1 MTETYL
7 LMLPMPGGDRE
18 CVLELSREGRSLR
31 GTVTNP
37 HKPGERCP
45 IYEGTIT
52 GNQISLKA
60 DVGRIQFVFSGT
72 VETDALRLDFTTHE
86 TIPLEPGKRIS
97 GESGKL
103 EGEYLVGVYSP
114 GGVKENHF
122 VITRNGDGYGGE
134 MFCLMD
140 QKTLDFMEKMMAG
153 GPPADVPGDMP
164 PMKLPKLG
172 DKCDVNPFL
181 SVTGDENAF
190 EITTKTGSGSLFVF
204 AGSVAGD
211 EIGMTLH
218 VTDFTPGLTAGRV

>member
-1 MTETYL
+1 MTETYR

-18 CVLELSREGRSLR
+18 CRLEISRQGDSLQ

-37 HKPGERCP
+37 YTPGERCP
-45 IYEGTIT
+45 IYEGTIS
-52 GNQISLKA
+52 GDRFSMKA
-60 DVGRIQFVFSGT
+60 DVGRIQFVFSGV
-72 VETDALRLDFTTHE
+72 VEQEALRLDFTTHE
-86 TIPLEPGKRIS
+86 TIPLEAGKRLS

-122 VITRNGDGYGGE
+122 VITKNGDDYGGE

-140 QKTLDFMEKMMAG
+140 QKTLDFMKQMMAG
-153 GPPADVPGDMP
+153 GLPEDAPKDMP
-164 PMKLPKLG
+164 PMTLPKLG

-190 EITTKTGSGSLFVF
+190 EITTKTGNGSLFVF
-204 AGSVAGD
+204 AGSMDGD
-211 EIGMTLH
+211 KIKMTLH
-218 VTDFTPGLTAGRV
+218 VTDSAPGLTADKI

>member
-1 MTETYL
+1 MTESYL

-18 CVLELSREGRSLR
+18 CRISFSRQGSVLQ

-37 HKPGERCP
+37 YNPGDRCP

-86 TIPLEPGKRIS
+86 TIPLEPGKRLS
-97 GESGKL
+97 GERGKL
-103 EGEYLVGVYSP
+103 AGEYLVGVYSP

-122 VITRNGDGYGGE
+122 VVTRSGNVYGGE

-153 GPPADVPGDMP
+153 GPPMDARGDMP
-164 PMKLPKLG
+164 PMKKPKLG

-181 SVTGDENAF
+181 AVTGDENAF

-204 AGSVAGD
+204 VGSIAGD
-211 EIGMTLH
+211 EINMTLH
-218 VTDFTPGLTAGRV
+218 VTDITSGLIAAKV

>member
-1 MTETYL
+1 MTETYR

-18 CVLELSREGRSLR
+18 CLLELSRQGSSLQ
-31 GTVTNP
+31 GTVTSP
-37 HKPGERCP
+37 YEPEARCP

-52 GNQISLKA
+52 GDQFSMKA
-60 DVGRIQFVFSGT
+60 DVGRIQFVFSGI
-72 VETDALRLDFTTHE
+72 VEQDALRLDFTTHE
-86 TIPLEPGKRIS
+86 TIPLESGKRLS

-103 EGEYLVGVYSP
+103 AGEYLVGVYSP

-122 VITRNGDGYGGE
+122 VVTKDGDAYGGE

-153 GPPADVPGDMP
+153 SPPEGMP

-181 SVTGDENAF
+181 SVTGDEKAF

-211 EIGMTLH
+211 EIKMTLH
-218 VTDFTPGLTAGRV
+218 VTDHTRGLTADKV

>member
-1 MTETYL
+1 MAETYR

-18 CVLELSREGRSLR
+18 CLLEIYRQGGSLQ

-37 HKPGERCP
+37 YTQGERCP

-52 GNQISLKA
+52 GSKISMKA
-60 DVGRIQFVFSGT
+60 DVGQIQFVFSGFM
-72 VETDALRLDFTTHE
+72 EQDALQLNFTTHE
-86 TIPLEPGKRIS
+86 TIPLEAGKRLA

-122 VITRNGDGYGGE
+122 VITKDESAYGGE

-140 QKTLDFMEKMMAG
+140 QKTLDFMKQMMAG
-153 GPPADVPGDMP
+153 GPSGDMP
-164 PMKLPKLG
+164 PMALPALG

-181 SVTGDENAF
+181 SVTGDERAF

-204 AGSVAGD
+204 TGSITGD
-211 EIGMTLH
+211 EIKMTLH
-218 VTDFTPGLTAGRV
+218 VTDNTPNLTADKV

>member
-1 MTETYL
+1 MTETYR

-18 CVLELSREGRSLR
+18 CLLKISRKGGSLQ

-37 HKPGERCP
+37 YTLGKRCP

-52 GNQISLKA
+52 GDRFSMKA
-60 DVGRIQFVFSGT
+60 DVGRIQFVFSGV
-72 VETDALRLDFTTHE
+72 VEPGALRLDFTTHE
-86 TIPLEPGKRIS
+86 TIPLEPGKRLS
-97 GESGKL
+97 GESGRL

-122 VITRNGDGYGGE
+122 VITKNAGAYGGE

-140 QKTLDFMEKMMAG
+140 QKTLDFMEQMMAG
-153 GPPADVPGDMP
+153 GPPGDAPADMP
-164 PMKLPKLG
+164 PMKKPKLG

-181 SVTGDENAF
+181 SVTGDEKNF

-211 EIGMTLH
+211 SIKMTLH
-218 VTDFTPGLTAGRV
+218 VTDSTSGLTAEKV

>member
-18 CVLELSREGRSLR
+18 CFLELSREGGSLQ

-37 HKPGERCP
+37 YESAARCP
-45 IYEGTIT
+45 IYEGTIN
-52 GNQISLKA
+52 GDRISLKA

-72 VETDALRLDFTTHE
+72 VEKDALRLDFTTHE
-86 TIPLEPGKRIS
+86 TIPLEPGKRLS
-97 GESGKL
+97 GENGKL

-122 VITRNGDGYGGE
+122 VITKNGDTYGGE

-153 GPPADVPGDMP
+153 GPPADAPGDMP
-164 PMKLPKLG
+164 PMKMPKLG
-172 DKCDVNPFL
+172 DKCDMNPFL

-211 EIGMTLH
+211 EIKMTLH
-218 VTDFTPGLTAGRV
+218 VTDSAPGLTAGKV